1 VERLVVGR
9 AKGLACVVAR
19 TDRRLLVVADRAGRP
34 LVESLRPDRTM
45 VGVQRSPDATVTLVV
60 SDGRRV
66 MRLQQVRETVEAELL
81 AGSSGTGPAYF

>member
-9 AKGLACVVAR
+9 AKGLVCAVAR
-19 TDRRLLVVADRAGRP
+19 TDRRLLIVADRAGRP
-34 LVESLRPDRTM
+34 LVESLRPDKTV

-66 MRLQQVRETVEAELL
+66 MRLQHVRETVEAELL
-81 AGSSGTGPAYF
+81 AGSAGSSPSYF